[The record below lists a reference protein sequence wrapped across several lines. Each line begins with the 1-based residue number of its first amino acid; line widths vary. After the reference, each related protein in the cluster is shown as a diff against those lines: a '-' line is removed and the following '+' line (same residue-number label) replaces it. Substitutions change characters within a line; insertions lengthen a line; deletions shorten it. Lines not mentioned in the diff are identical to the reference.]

1 MKVITAKEANTRT
14 LEIISG
20 RITNELSEM
29 MNNIQNEINEG
40 YFYYSNDGYLH
51 EVTKKKLEE
60 LGYKVKT
67 GSQYNEPY
75 YTISWENA

>member
-1 MKVITAKEANTRT
+1 MKVITAKEANTKT
-14 LEIISG
+14 FEMISSCM
-20 RITNELSEM
+20 TNELSEI

-40 YFYYSNDGYLH
+40 RFYYSGDGYLH

-75 YTISWENA
+75 YSISWENI